1 VPLSGTLLTRAAKYH
16 MKVGQVMQNNAK
28 LANFMSSELLKNGHY
43 QVVRRLG
50 SGYLGEVYLV
60 KNALTKRHEALK
72 ILCVH
77 AQLNSAGSFQEKVKT
92 ISALQHPHILPL
104 LDYGEESIDGS
115 SLPYIV
121 MPYCPHSSLAS
132 WLQQRHNID
141 TLSLQDV
148 ACMLRQVANALQ
160 HAHEHGIIHQGVK
173 PSNVLTSGERPF
185 TLPDLLLADFVVTP
199 PDMLNRGRATAS
211 TYAYMAPE
219 QWRGAP
225 RPATDQ
231 YSLAALL
238 YQVLTGNPLFHGTP
252 EELMHQH
259 TTSQPAPPG
268 TINPVLS
275 QGIDSVLLRALA
287 KQSDDRFPTV
297 SAFADAFEQAIQ
309 LIAAPAMVMPVR
321 DIQADCQ

>member
-1 VPLSGTLLTRAAKYH
+1 

-28 LANFMSSELLKNGHY
+28 LTNFMSSELLKDGRY

-60 KNALTKRHEALK
+60 KNTLTKKHEALK
-72 ILCVH
+72 ILCVQ
-77 AQLNSAGSFQEKVKT
+77 AQLNGAGSFQDKAKT
-92 ISALQHPHILPL
+92 ISALHHPHILPL

-121 MPYCPHSSLAS
+121 MPYCPDNSLAA

-148 ACMLRQVANALQ
+148 ACMLRQVADALQ
-160 HAHEHGIIHQGVK
+160 HAHEHGIVHQGVK
-173 PSNVLTSGERPF
+173 PSNVLTSGERTF

-199 PDMLNRGRATAS
+199 PETLHESRATAS

-231 YSLAALL
+231 YALAALL
-238 YQVLTGNPLFHGTP
+238 YQILTGNPPFHGTP

-259 TTSQPAPPG
+259 TSSLPVPPG

-321 DIQADCQ
+321 DTPSDCQ

>member
-1 VPLSGTLLTRAAKYH
+1 

-28 LANFMSSELLKNGHY
+28 LTNFMSSELLKNGRY

-60 KNALTKRHEALK
+60 KNALAKRHEALK

-77 AQLNSAGSFQEKVKT
+77 AQLNGADSFQDKART
-92 ISALQHPHILPL
+92 ISALHHPHILPL

-115 SLPYIV
+115 FLPYIV

-148 ACMLRQVANALQ
+148 ACMLRQVADGLQ
-160 HAHEHGIIHQGVK
+160 HAHEHGIVHQGVK
-173 PSNVLTSGERPF
+173 PSNVFMSGERTF

-199 PDMLNRGRATAS
+199 PEMLHESRATAS

-231 YSLAALL
+231 YALAALL
-238 YQVLTGNPLFHGTP
+238 YQMLTGNLPFHGTSR
-252 EELMHQH
+252 ELMHQH
-259 TTSQPAPPG
+259 TSSLPVPPG
-268 TINPVLS
+268 TLNPVLS
-275 QGIDSVLLRALA
+275 QGIDIVLLRALA
-287 KQSDDRFPTV
+287 KQPDDRFPTV

-309 LIAAPAMVMPVR
+309 LIAAPAMVMPIR
-321 DIQADCQ
+321 DIHSDCQ